1 MTDRTTDD
9 DDRALDA
16 AFAALPEPELPE
28 GLRQR
33 LAAIPERGNVRR
45 FPGRSWRA
53 SAFGWAAAA
62 AIGLFVGHS
71 IDLESIETASFD
83 DSAENVA
90 SQTDDEDEMLAL
102 ATGSMSLLDMSSSE
116 EEP

>member
-1 MTDRTTDD
+1 MTNESDPDG
-9 DDRALDA
+9 DRALDA
-16 AFAALPEPELPE
+16 ALAALPEPELPE
-28 GLRQR
+28 ALRQR

-62 AIGLFVGHS
+62 AIGLFVGRS
-71 IDLESIETASFD
+71 IELESLETASFD
-83 DSAENVA
+83 ESAENVA
-90 SQTDDEDEMLAL
+90 SRTNDEDEMLAL
-102 ATGSMSLLDMSSSE
+102 ALGSVSVLE

>member
-1 MTDRTTDD
+1 MTNESETD

-16 AFAALPEPELPE
+16 AFAALPEPELPDA
-28 GLRQR
+28 LRKR

-62 AIGLFVGHS
+62 AIGLFVGATTV
-71 IDLESIETASFD
+71 DQESTETASLD
-83 DSAENVA
+83 VPAEA
-90 SQTDDEDEMLAL
+90 AADPTDDEDEMLAL
-102 ATGSMSLLDMSSSE
+102 AMGSVRGFE

>member
-1 MTDRTTDD
+1 MKNGLDSDA
-9 DDRALDA
+9 DRALDA
-16 AFAALPEPELPE
+16 ALAALPEPELPE

-53 SAFGWAAAA
+53 SALGWAAAA
-62 AIGLFVGHS
+62 AIGLFVGRS
-71 IDLESIETASFD
+71 IDFESLETATFEE
-83 DSAENVA
+83 SAESAA
-90 SQTDDEDEMLAL
+90 SQTDGEDEMLSL
-102 ATGSMSLLDMSSSE
+102 AVGSMSGLE

>member
-1 MTDRTTDD
+1 MTNESDPDG
-9 DDRALDA
+9 DRALDA
-16 AFAALPEPELPE
+16 ALAALPDPELPE
-28 GLRQR
+28 ALRQR

-45 FPGRSWRA
+45 FPVRSWRA

-62 AIGLFVGHS
+62 AIGLFVGRS
-71 IDLESIETASFD
+71 IDLGSIETASFD

-90 SQTDDEDEMLAL
+90 AQTNDEDEMLAL
-102 ATGSMSLLDMSSSE
+102 ATGSVSMLDMIE

>member
-1 MTDRTTDD
+1 MTNRSDD
-9 DDRALDA
+9 GDDRELDA
-16 AFAALPEPELPE
+16 ALAALPVAPLSE

-45 FPGRSWRA
+45 FPVRSWRA

-62 AIGLFVGHS
+62 AIGLFIGARS
-71 IDLESIETASFD
+71 IDQESIEASL
-83 DSAENVA
+83 EA
-90 SQTDDEDEMLAL
+90 SPEGVGAQTDVEDEMLAL
-102 ATGSMSLLDMSSSE
+102 AVGSVNGLE

>member
-1 MTDRTTDD
+1 MTGGTTDD

-16 AFAALPEPELPE
+16 ALASLPEPELPE
-28 GLRQR
+28 VLRQR

-45 FPGRSWRA
+45 FPVRSWRA

-62 AIGLFVGHS
+62 AIGLFVGARS
-71 IDLESIETASFD
+71 IDQEAIETASVD
-83 DSAENVA
+83 VA
-90 SQTDDEDEMLAL
+90 SEGIGAQTDVEDEMLAL
-102 ATGSMSLLDMSSSE
+102 AMGSVNGFE

>member
-16 AFAALPEPELPE
+16 AFAALPEPELPD

-53 SAFGWAAAA
+53 SALGWAAAA
-62 AIGLFVGHS
+62 AIGLFVGRS
-71 IDLESIETASFD
+71 IDLESSEPASFD
-83 DSAENVA
+83 ESAENVA
-90 SQTDDEDEMLAL
+90 AQTDDEDEMLAL
-102 ATGSMSLLDMSSSE
+102 AVGSMSLLE

>member
-9 DDRALDA
+9 DDRTLDA
-16 AFAALPEPELPE
+16 AFEALPEPELPE

-53 SAFGWAAAA
+53 SALGWAAAA
-62 AIGLFVGHS
+62 AIGLFVGRS
-71 IDLESIETASFD
+71 IDLEAFETASFD
-83 DSAENVA
+83 ESTENVA
-90 SQTDDEDEMLAL
+90 SQDDEDEMLAL
-102 ATGSMSLLDMSSSE
+102 AVGSMSLLE